1 MPAACMS
8 AGRISTVSSR
18 SSPPTTLTCATPG
31 TVRRSR
37 TIIGSAMRVSV
48 GRRRSRDEVRARES
62 TDCCE
67 GSNRVSTGSSISVGR
82 SARWVEMASRMSCD
96 ASWTSFSKSKN
107 TVNCARPSVALAWV
121 LAQSSPLMEENA
133 SSIGSTISR
142 STVSGEAPG

>member
-1 MPAACMS
+1 MS

-18 SSPPTTLTCATPG
+18 SSPPTTLTWATPG

-37 TIIGSAMRVSV
+37 TIIGSAMRVRV
-48 GRRRSRDEVRARES
+48 GVGISADVSASES

-82 SARWVEMASRMSCD
+82 SARWVEMASRMSCE
-96 ASWTSFSKSKN
+96 ASWMSFSKSKN

-121 LAQSSPLMEENA
+121 LAQSTPLMEENA